1 MFSSKKSRGIALG
14 LILTLAIA
22 GAAVAYWT
30 NSGTGSGTATTGN
43 TAADLTFT
51 QTSTHSNLRPGAT
64 AEPITGTI
72 TNTGDE
78 TVLVTSLSAA
88 IDDAGMT
95 GCDATDYTIGGS
107 PASFSTSIPA
117 GGTYSV
123 TAAAGLTIAFNNK
136 PAVNQD
142 GCKGETVNID
152 YTVG

>member
-1 MFSSKKSRGIALG
+1 MFRSKKSRGIALG

-30 NSGTGSGTATTGN
+30 NSGSGSGTATTGD

-51 QTSTHSNLRPGAT
+51 QTSTISNLRPGGA
-64 AEPITGTI
+64 AQAIEGTI

-88 IDDAGMT
+88 IDDTGMT
-95 GCDATDYTIGGS
+95 GCDATDYTIAGS

-136 PAVNQD
+136 PATNQD